1 MSCAISPCVYPSTS
15 CSTNTV
21 LAPGGSAAMA
31 LSAAQLATALPDY
44 SDQFSSLFDQ
54 LRSLLERFDI
64 DQDRIQQALSGF
76 DFGKLV
82 EVLEGALRDRTGLDI
97 TVIARTAA
105 ELAKVVADPPWAPTA
120 LGPTRLIVVFLKTA
134 PKGRAGPLDLSSYG
148 PETAVRKGKELYVD
162 YVNGQGR
169 SKVTNAVLERLLGV
183 RCTARNWNTVEK
195 MLALAGTT

>member
-1 MSCAISPCVYPSTS
+1 MTRFAAFLRAVNVGGRKLSMDELRGACADVGLEEAQTYIQSGNVAFSS
-15 CSTNTV
+15 G
-21 LAPGGSAAMA
+21 LRSAAKVEA
-31 LSAAQLATALPDY
+31 L
-44 SDQFSSLFDQ
+44 
-54 LRSLLERFDI
+54 
-64 DQDRIQQALSGF
+64 
-76 DFGKLV
+76 
-82 EVLEGALRDRTGLDI
+82 LEGALLDRTGLDI

-134 PKGRAGPLDLSSYG
+134 PTGRAGPLDLSSYG
-148 PETAVRKGKELYVD
+148 PETAVRKGKELYID

-195 MLALAGTT
+195 MLALAGST